1 MMVKIDPEI
10 LATTSSATLI
20 LVRAELW
27 HYAWEKVGNGLIED
41 WMDALD
47 SHSQSISFSYELL
60 VYFVIYYLVLKLLVI
75 LKMPLLIQSVLVYL

>member
-41 WMDALD
+41 WMDGWIG
-47 SHSQSISFSYELL
+47 QS
-60 VYFVIYYLVLKLLVI
+60 
-75 LKMPLLIQSVLVYL
+75 